1 MNHTFKNLF
10 FLSKLWFLA
19 IALFAMPLFTQYAWA
34 QNTARIAY
42 ISTQPEAV
50 IKTRIK
56 SIELEIEKRWPKT
69 SPPAPKLVFD
79 YYAFDLSTN
88 SMRPAAD
95 ALEKN
100 RATLDKVIQSKP
112 RIIYAAGADA
122 AMLAKEMTTTI
133 PIVLGCKCNPG
144 PSSVR
149 RLVLNMCAPEANL
162 TGFTRYD
169 VRVIA
174 PGTTSACD
182 SNISPK
188 AVALDNLFG
197 IRLEILLSTS
207 EKKLTRVGLF
217 FGEDYDE
224 AKWQYIAKANAVGV
238 VLVPIRLT
246 PQTISDIP
254 DLFERNRLD
263 AALVM
268 ADTFLDKYTSKLIS
282 ATSIV
287 AKPTIF
293 PWDEADAGAWM
304 HYGTKVDL
312 AVSAADYFIALLQGR
327 AVKDLPISFPVEY
340 ELVVNYALAKKHG
353 WVFPRRFSLY
363 PQRET
368 SF

>member
-1 MNHTFKNLF
+1 MSTTQQYGHHRSTLLLFMMLF
-10 FLSKLWFLA
+10 FALQ
-19 IALFAMPLFTQYAWA
+19 LFADRACA
-34 QNTARIAY
+34 QPTARIAY

-50 IKTRIK
+50 VKARIK
-56 SIELEIEKRWPKT
+56 SIELEIQRRWPKT
-69 SPPAPKLVFD
+69 SVPIPRLLFD

-88 SMRPAAD
+88 SMRPAAET
-95 ALEKN
+95 LEKN
-100 RATLDKVIQSKP
+100 RAMLAKVIQSKP
-112 RIIYAAGADA
+112 QIIYAAGADA
-122 AMLAKEMTTTI
+122 AMLAKEMTNSI

-149 RLVLNMCAPEANL
+149 RLVLNMCAPEANV

-182 SNISPK
+182 ANISPK

-197 IRLEILLSTS
+197 IRLEILLSAS
-207 EKKLTRVGLF
+207 EKKITRVGLF
-217 FGEDYDE
+217 YGEDYDE
-224 AKWQYIAKANAVGV
+224 AKWQYGAKANAVSV
-238 VLVPIRLT
+238 ALVPIRLT
-246 PQTISDIP
+246 LQSISDIP
-254 DLFERNRLD
+254 DLFERNQLD
-263 AALVM
+263 AALIM
-268 ADTFLDKYTSKLIS
+268 ADTFLDKYTSKIIS

-287 AKPTIF
+287 AKPTLF

-312 AVSAADYFIALLQGR
+312 AASAADYLLGLLQGR
-327 AVKDLPISFPVEY
+327 AVKDLPISFPTEY

-363 PQRET
+363 PQREA

>member
-1 MNHTFKNLF
+1 MI
-10 FLSKLWFLA
+10 SKLWL
-19 IALFAMPLFTQYAWA
+19 IATLFFTLLQFTQNTWA

-50 IKTRIK
+50 VKTRIK
-56 SIELEIEKRWPKT
+56 SIELEIERRWPKAS
-69 SPPAPKLVFD
+69 SPPPKLLFD

-88 SMRPAAD
+88 SMRPAAET
-95 ALEKN
+95 LEKN
-100 RATLDKVIQSKP
+100 RGTLEKVIQSKP

-122 AMLAKEMTTTI
+122 AMLAKEMTSTI

-182 SNISPK
+182 ANISPK
-188 AVALDNLFG
+188 SVALDNLFG

-207 EKKLTRVGLF
+207 EKKIARVGLF
-217 FGEDYDE
+217 YGEDYDE
-224 AKWQYIAKANAVGV
+224 AKWQYVAKANAVSV

-282 ATSIV
+282 ATSSV
-287 AKPTIF
+287 AKPTLF

-312 AVSAADYFIALLQGR
+312 AANAADYFIALLQGR
-327 AVKDLPISFPVEY
+327 AVKDLPISFPTEY
-340 ELVVNYALAKKHG
+340 ELVVNYTLAKKHG